1 MSILKMLLSGVYNV
15 GAVCFFGL
23 ISIYL
28 LAFFLRAIQN
38 HGFDGLHRTSLVL
51 ESIGAIMM
59 IVFMVCVAVLVFA
72 GGVALTIR

>member
-23 ISIYL
+23 ISIYI
-28 LAFFLRAIQN
+28 LAFFFRAIQN
-38 HGFDGLHRTSLVL
+38 HGFDGLHRTTLVL

>member
-23 ISIYL
+23 ISIYIL
-28 LAFFLRAIQN
+28 SFFFRALQN
-38 HGFDGLHRTSLVL
+38 HGFDGLHRTTLVL
-51 ESIGAIMM
+51 ESIGAILM

-72 GGVALTIR
+72 GGVTLTIR

>member
-23 ISIYL
+23 ISIYI
-28 LAFFLRAIQN
+28 LAFFFRAIQN
-38 HGFDGLHRTSLVL
+38 HGFDGLHRTTLVL

-59 IVFMVCVAVLVFA
+59 IIFMVCVAVLVFA
-72 GGVALTIR
+72 GGVTLAIR

>member
-23 ISIYL
+23 ISIYI
-28 LAFFLRAIQN
+28 LAFFFRALQN
-38 HGFDGLHRTSLVL
+38 HGFNGLHRTTLVL
-51 ESIGAIMM
+51 ESVGAIMM

>member
-23 ISIYL
+23 ISIYI
-28 LAFFLRAIQN
+28 LAFFFRALQN
-38 HGFDGLHRTSLVL
+38 HGFNGLHRTTLVL
-51 ESIGAIMM
+51 ESVGAVMM

>member
-23 ISIYL
+23 ISIYI
-28 LAFFLRAIQN
+28 LAFFFRAIQN
-38 HGFDGLHRTSLVL
+38 HGFDGLHRTTLVL

-59 IVFMVCVAVLVFA
+59 IVFMVCVAILVFA
-72 GGVALTIR
+72 GGVTLAIR

>member
-1 MSILKMLLSGVYNV
+1 MDILKMLLSGVYNV

-23 ISIYL
+23 ISIYI
-28 LAFFLRAIQN
+28 LAFFFRALQN
-38 HGFDGLHRTSLVL
+38 HGFDGLHRTTLVL

-59 IVFMVCVAVLVFA
+59 IVFMVCVAILVFA